1 MQPGYLLLPKKH
13 SFRGITNIRVVFFCG
28 FLEELGILAS
38 LTLVMVKGWHFC
50 VFLPNSKIPTAPSS
64 LPVLT
69 LHNDGVLSFQ
79 KLDNPP
85 VQSHLLYLKLHE

>member
-38 LTLVMVKGWHFC
+38 PRFFTQFKDSYSSFIISC
-50 VFLPNSKIPTAPSS
+50 TNFAQCSAAFFSK
-64 LPVLT
+64 V
-69 LHNDGVLSFQ
+69 G
-79 KLDNPP
+79 
-85 VQSHLLYLKLHE
+85 

>member
-38 LTLVMVKGWHFC
+38 LPLVMVKGW

-64 LPVLT
+64 FPVLT
-69 LHNDGVLSFQ
+69 LHNALLLSFQ